1 MARAARARRLACPT
15 RRDDHSRAEP
25 YRQSQ
30 TMVGCLGGAHGAAM
44 VATPAVAAPA
54 PAPRRPAQPPR
65 RRGRTRRCCPPPPV
79 YTQRRRASGRA
90 EPSRHGARSGT
101 LQRRIHR
108 RQAWR
113 GGHAEKVAVPAASV
127 CRVSSAFHPR
137 IRRTAAGR
145 PAGARPSHPPIM
157 GHPPPEQARCRQ
169 SPDAA
174 GRPPYGRAL
183 PRRPSPTAARWLAA
197 LCRLS
202 AASRPPCA
210 GWSACR
216 LPKGRQTAVG
226 VPRWPPPRPVPP
238 LPLPPPRPTPPPP
251 RHHVRAPTAILAAA
265 GDRRPAGDR
274 P

>member
-183 PRRPSPTAARWLAA
+183 PRRPSRARGPQPRRPHPTQPTQPTHERPERYPA
-197 LCRLS
+197 S
-202 AASRPPCA
+202 APTPPTLQRRRRPPTRGKA
-210 GWSACR
+210 
-216 LPKGRQTAVG
+216 
-226 VPRWPPPRPVPP
+226 
-238 LPLPPPRPTPPPP
+238 LPPPSS
-251 RHHVRAPTAILAAA
+251 RHTSGSHEKHRTTARA
-265 GDRRPAGDR
+265 
-274 P
+274 